1 MKYLIPII
9 ALCGLL
15 LCSCATQRQ
24 AEPKHYQTLSQKAT
38 TTLRFDQREYSINC
52 SVQIWRNELIVLSL
66 QPILGI
72 EMFRVEATKDS
83 LLVVDKMNRRYTTL
97 AYQWASKEIRPMP
110 SFKMIQDFVTAPIS
124 PKINI
129 SSERSFAVGGH
140 EIGIKSTFSHRE
152 YNTLTAPKRMDLK
165 KYKRVSLRDILP
177 L

>member
-1 MKYLIPII
+1 MKHLIPVI

-15 LCSCATQRQ
+15 FCSCATQRR
-24 AEPKHYQTLSQKAT
+24 AEPKHYLTLNQKAT

-52 SVQIWRNELIVLSL
+52 SIQVWRNELVVLSL

-72 EMFRVEATKDS
+72 EMFRLEATKDS
-83 LLVVDKMNRRYTTL
+83 ILIIDKMNRRYTTL
-97 AYQWASKEIRPMP
+97 AYHWAGREIRPMP
-110 SFKMIQDFVTAPIS
+110 SFKMIQDFVTAPTT
-124 PKINI
+124 PKIKV
-129 SSERSFAVGGH
+129 SSERSFAFGAH

-152 YNTLTAPKRMDLK
+152 YNTLTVPKRIDLK